1 MAWQTRLFLCWLVA
15 GLMLWAPE
23 SHASRGQKTENTDEI
38 CLKAA
43 REVERREG
51 IPRDL
56 LSAIA
61 LTESGRHDEESG
73 ENFAWPWTVM
83 AEGKGRYFATEAE
96 ARAEVE
102 ILLSQGVRNIDV
114 GCMQINLHYHWNAF
128 ETLDHAFDPRANAA
142 YAAKFLKAK
151 YAETK
156 NWLTAAGHYHSQT
169 PENFRPYRIKVLSF
183 WNRLKRGDG
192 TVRTATG
199 NRGDKDQASDGE
211 DDGEERE
218 TRLVAVD
225 MGRTERL
232 NAILREKRRGERQ
245 DMRAFG
251 SGDRHNSQLDD
262 WRFRKRRGVQLEAV
276 VAQRIAEME
285 VRREEKLREL
295 DRATRDFT
303 FAEKRR
309 EQLARWRNTGSL
321 VSPTPEIT
329 IER

>member
-15 GLMLWAPE
+15 GLMFWAPE

-169 PENFRPYRIKVLSF
+169 PENFRPYRIKVLSY
-183 WNRLKRGDG
+183 WNRL
-192 TVRTATG
+192 
-199 NRGDKDQASDGE
+199 NRGPADSQTADKKDKPEAE
-211 DDGEERE
+211 EERE
-218 TRLVAVD
+218 TRVVAID
-225 MGRTERL
+225 EGRTQRL
-232 NAILREKRRGERQ
+232 NAILREKRREGRT
-245 DMRAFG
+245 DMRALDDA
-251 SGDRHNSQLDD
+251 DRRLSDLDD
-262 WRFRKRRGVQLEAV
+262 WRFRQNRGIRLEAV
-276 VAQRIAEME
+276 VAQRMAEME
-285 VRREEKLREL
+285 LRRKEKMREL
-295 DRATRDFT
+295 DRATKEFT
-303 FAEKRR
+303 FAEKRQ
-309 EQLARWRNTGSL
+309 EQLARWRKTGNL
-321 VSPTPEIT
+321 VSEAPMVTV
-329 IER
+329 ER